1 MGESLKEKVYSRRD
15 MLKNAGKATAGI
27 AIVGV
32 LPSFLAACSQEAAPE
47 EVAATEIPSKE
58 VLSYEYK
65 EASKDA
71 PAFPFTYQKLDVVTT
86 QERAYASFFNKGGCC
101 IATADALIGQLADNT
116 GYPFN
121 QIPMDAFKIGAGG
134 WGAASLCGSLAGCAR
149 TISMVVPAEDAQG
162 LVNEL
167 FTFYKETALPIYQPE
182 VTNETVI
189 AGSVNCGDSVGQF
202 IEKTGYA
209 MADPERKARCAG
221 VAADCAGK
229 TVEILNSYF
238 GV

>member
-1 MGESLKEKVYSRRD
+1 MGENLEKKVYSRRD

-32 LPSFLAACSQEAAPE
+32 LPSVLAACSQETASAD
-47 EVAATEIPSKE
+47 IPSKE
-58 VLSYEYK
+58 VLNYEYK

-71 PAFPFTYQKLDVVTT
+71 PAFPFPYQKLDVATT

-101 IATADALIGQLADNT
+101 IATADAIIGQLGDTA

-121 QIPMDAFKIGAGG
+121 QIPIDAFKIGAGG
-134 WGAASLCGSLAGCAR
+134 FGAGTLCGSLAGCAR
-149 TISMVVPAEDAQG
+149 AISMMVPSEDAPT
-162 LVNEL
+162 LVADL
-167 FTFYKETALPIYQPE
+167 FTFYRETALPIYQPE
-182 VTNETVI
+182 VTNETVV
-189 AGSVNCGDSVGQF
+189 AASVNCIDSVGQF
-202 IEKTGYA
+202 VEKTGYA
-209 MADPERKARCAG
+209 MDDPERKARCAG

-229 TVEILNSYF
+229 TVELLNSYF